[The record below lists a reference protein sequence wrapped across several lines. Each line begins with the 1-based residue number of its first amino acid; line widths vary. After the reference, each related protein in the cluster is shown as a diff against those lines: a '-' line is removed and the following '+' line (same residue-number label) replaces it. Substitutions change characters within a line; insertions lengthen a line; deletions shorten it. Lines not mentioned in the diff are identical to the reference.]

1 MNWDELKE
9 VASWGQ
15 YVHWAQLNVD
25 RWICADDH
33 TPAESVATSFQ
44 FFASMYVAIEGWEQ
58 LKLQDAEVE
67 RILHENKEGVV
78 LLRRARNAVY
88 HFQKK
93 MYGEKMTEF
102 AYEFGKDSWVVDLY
116 YEFVRFLGEYPKKV
130 YPFDERKEDFVAQF
144 YEILGWTPEYE

>member
-15 YVHWAQLNVD
+15 YVHWAKLNVD
-25 RWICADDH
+25 RWFCADDQ

-58 LKLQDAEVE
+58 LKLRDAEIE
-67 RILHENKEGVV
+67 RILQENKEGVV

-102 AYEFGKDSWVVDLY
+102 AYEFGKDSWVIDLPDY
-116 YEFVRFLGEYPKKV
+116 SY
-130 YPFDERKEDFVAQF
+130 
-144 YEILGWTPEYE
+144 

>member
-1 MNWDELKE
+1 MRGFGGGSQGLLDRCRPLPIALCFSMNWDELKE

-58 LKLQDAEVE
+58 LKLQDAEIE
-67 RILHENKEGVV
+67 RILENSVSDPNPQVGR
-78 LLRRARNAVY
+78 LPGRRSSTRNL
-88 HFQKK
+88 
-93 MYGEKMTEF
+93 F
-102 AYEFGKDSWVVDLY
+102 AESISTKCRSRLSQWI
-116 YEFVRFLGEYPKKV
+116 
-130 YPFDERKEDFVAQF
+130 QC
-144 YEILGWTPEYE
+144 